1 MKMWLK
7 LKQYEKE
14 MGKVSFYAW
23 LGSAIVALITLFVL
37 CIVLVASVYFFEMS
51 NLFYFINFILFLGL
65 AIWVL
70 ELIHIFTQK
79 RKNINSFIM
88 FLVSL
93 MFIAPIAYLFWKN
106 FNFKG

>member
-1 MKMWLK
+1 MKIWLK

-37 CIVLVASVYFFEMS
+37 CIVLVASVYFFEM
-51 NLFYFINFILFLGL
+51 LFLGL